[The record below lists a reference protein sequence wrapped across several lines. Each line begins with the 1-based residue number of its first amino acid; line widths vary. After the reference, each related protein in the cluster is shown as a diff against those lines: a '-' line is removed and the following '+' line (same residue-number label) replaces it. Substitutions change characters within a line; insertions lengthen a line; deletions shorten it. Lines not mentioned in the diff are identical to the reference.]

1 MFTMFNTTS
10 VLQNLN
16 QLIDQSNQQTIF
28 NTSDLLNQLILNQF
42 IDINLNLLVD
52 LNIINLLI
60 MIIINILPYI
70 GYIGYIMMILY
81 INL

>member
-1 MFTMFNTTS
+1 MFNTTRS
-10 VLQNLN
+10 VLLNLN